1 MKAHTYYIISGRPPT
16 GGSFPLLA
24 APLVGDYGLLTSAAY
39 NLTTVPTRF
48 IAVTIKHQQEVVL
61 VPCESTGTIGLISVL
76 GDAAITLNRVLFIY
90 NVF

>member
-1 MKAHTYYIISGRPPT
+1 LDVHPQGEASP
-16 GGSFPLLA
+16 LA

-48 IAVTIKHQQEVVL
+48 IAVTIKHQQEVV
-61 VPCESTGTIGLISVL
+61 PCESTGTIGLISVL

>member
-1 MKAHTYYIISGRPPT
+1 MLPP
-16 GGSFPLLA
+16 LA

-48 IAVTIKHQQEVVL
+48 IAVTIKHQQEVV
-61 VPCESTGTIGLISVL
+61 PCESTGTIGLISVL